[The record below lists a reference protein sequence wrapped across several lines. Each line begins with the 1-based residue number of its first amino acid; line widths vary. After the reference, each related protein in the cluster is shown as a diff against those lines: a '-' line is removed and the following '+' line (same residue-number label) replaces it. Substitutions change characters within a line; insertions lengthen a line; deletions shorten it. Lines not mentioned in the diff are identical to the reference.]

1 MNTVEL
7 KSLII
12 SRIQNINDKT
22 FLNALKALTNKM
34 EKTEIYKLNSFEK
47 EKILKARENIKKG
60 EVYTNEEVFKEIDE
74 WLKK

>member
-1 MNTVEL
+1 MRL
-7 KSLII
+7 
-12 SRIQNINDKT
+12 T

-74 WLKK
+74 WLKEKGSILKFS